1 MYEIVTCEINGS
13 KAEVNIRLADKDKS
27 LHEQIDALQ
36 SAAARSFV
44 LSEVSKKG
52 IQGSPGISA
61 SVTFMPHDK
70 NGQNLDDLFT
80 KAKGAD
86 IQKVDIAYY
95 VGNFKV
101 QAKV

>member
-13 KAEVNIRLADKDKS
+13 KAEVNIRLADKDKT
-27 LHEQIDALQ
+27 LPAQIDALQ

-44 LSEVSKKG
+44 LSEVSKRG